1 MPEGILPNRILIG
14 LVFVLGTAVVA
25 LLLFGGRSQIGA
37 AAGGSDG
44 LPSTKDFSDGL
55 GIYFLNDGK
64 YNFLYWKKKLFTP
77 GVTADEKDIAEAAKA
92 AIPVKRGVR
101 FFSYGMDISRWAAVP
116 PYVMAFCIIRD
127 MRSIEGIHPIR
138 MKLIDREE
146 LIYELLLPPVIEDL
160 GSGNVLWTVNYQYS
174 CADGWVFK
182 FQ

>member
-1 MPEGILPNRILIG
+1 MPNRILIG

-64 YNFLYWKKKLFTP
+64 YNLLYWKKKLFTP
-77 GVTADEKDIAEAAKA
+77 GTVPSEEDISEAAKS
-92 AIPVKRGVR
+92 AIPVKRNVR
-101 FFSYGMDISRWAAVP
+101 FFSYGLDISRWALVP
-116 PYVMAFCIIRD
+116 PYMMAFCVIRD
-127 MRSIEGIHPIR
+127 MRAIEGIHPIR
-138 MKLIDREE
+138 IKVTDQKD
-146 LIYELLLPPVIEDL
+146 LIYEMLLPPVVNEL
-160 GSGNVLWTVNYQYS
+160 GAANSLWTINYQYS
-174 CADGWVFK
+174 CQDGWVFR

>member
-1 MPEGILPNRILIG
+1 MPNIVRVAIG
-14 LVFVLGTAVVA
+14 FVFGLGLATVMFLLVGGTLQRGLQAA
-25 LLLFGGRSQIGA
+25 RSE
-37 AAGGSDG
+37 G
-44 LPSTKDFSDGL
+44 LPVGSPKDFSDGV

-77 GVTADEKDIAEAAKA
+77 GAAADEKDIAEAAKA

-127 MRSIEGIHPIR
+127 MKSIEGIHPIR

-146 LIYELLLPPVIEDL
+146 SIYELVLPPVIEDF
-160 GSGNVLWTVNYQYS
+160 GAGNVLWTVNYQYS